1 MGFPLVQ
8 EAMFVPLLIKHL
20 AEKKKKVPDESRF
33 EMSKFCNNNSPL
45 PASLAETAEAT
56 LAAIESVLISHLILA
71 SCAWVFWSLGGSWR
85 GGGVVWFQWHFLS
98 LT

>member
-1 MGFPLVQ
+1 
-8 EAMFVPLLIKHL
+8 
-20 AEKKKKVPDESRF
+20 
-33 EMSKFCNNNSPL
+33 MSKFCNNNSPL

-85 GGGVVWFQWHFLS
+85 GGGGWFQWHFSKLNLAFLS
-98 LT
+98 RKWEIARAHLFVHA